1 MAIKSKLLIY
11 FELFGTYLLTTTTYS
26 GKQLKVYNIAEVH

>member
-1 MAIKSKLLIY
+1 MAIKKPIKLLIY

-26 GKQLKVYNIAEVH
+26 GR